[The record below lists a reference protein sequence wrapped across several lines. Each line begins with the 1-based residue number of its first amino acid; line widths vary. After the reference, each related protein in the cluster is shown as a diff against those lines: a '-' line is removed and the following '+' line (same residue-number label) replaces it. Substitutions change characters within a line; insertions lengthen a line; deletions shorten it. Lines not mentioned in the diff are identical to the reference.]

1 MRQAILPINP
11 NRIWEEEVSGGK
23 ELRTGSKDQD
33 STVKAGSIKVNTI
46 LDNLGNAKATISGSQ
61 IKAALYQ

>member
-1 MRQAILPINP
+1 M
-11 NRIWEEEVSGGK
+11 SGGK